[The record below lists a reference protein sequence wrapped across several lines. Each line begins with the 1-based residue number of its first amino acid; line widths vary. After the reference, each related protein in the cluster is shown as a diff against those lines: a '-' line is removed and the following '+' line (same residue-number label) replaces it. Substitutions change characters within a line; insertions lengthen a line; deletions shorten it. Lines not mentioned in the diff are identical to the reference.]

1 MGMSAI
7 TYINQVRLKK
17 ACQLLTD
24 TNESILDI
32 ATLCGFNNISNFN
45 VQFKKHVGI
54 PPYVYRKQFRD
65 SEKK

>member
-17 ACQLLTD
+17 ACQLLTN
-24 TNESILDI
+24 TNERILDI
-32 ATLCGFNNISNFN
+32 ATLCGFNNISNIN
-45 VQFKKHVGI
+45 VQFKKHVRI
-54 PPYVYRKQFRD
+54 PPYVYRKQLRD